1 MVLEYSE
8 NTRLAQ
14 ETLLNVK
21 RAILMLQEWNEGVES
36 ADEWLTSTSGMQKL
50 AGNAMM
56 IEVIGEEIKKVEK
69 RLGTEF
75 LNQRPEIPWRDVM
88 GMRNHIAH
96 GYFDINELY
105 VFSVIKNDLAPL
117 LEAIDHLISV
127 LDILRIEQEVDEHF
141 DNYQNPIVS

>member
-1 MVLEYSE
+1 MALEYSE

-14 ETLLNVK
+14 ETLQNIK

-36 ADEWLTSTSGMQKL
+36 AEEWLSSTYGMQKL

-56 IEVIGEEIKKVEK
+56 IEVIGEEVKKVEK
-69 RLGTEF
+69 RLGMDF

-105 VFSVIKNDLAPL
+105 VFSVIKNDLASL
-117 LEAIDHLISV
+117 LEAVEYLISV
-127 LDILRIEQEVDEHF
+127 IDTLRIEKEIDEHYA
-141 DNYQNPIVS
+141 N

>member
-1 MVLEYSE
+1 MALEYSE

-14 ETLLNVK
+14 ETLLNIK
-21 RAILMLQEWNEGVES
+21 KAILMLQEWNERVES
-36 ADEWLTSTSGMQKL
+36 ADEWLSSVYGMQKL

-69 RLGTEF
+69 RMGTEF
-75 LNQRPEIPWRDVM
+75 LNLRPEIPWRDVM

-105 VFSVIKNDLAPL
+105 VFSVIKNDLDPL
-117 LEAIDHLISV
+117 LEAIENLISV
-127 LDILRIEQEVDEHF
+127 IETLKIENEIDDHCE
-141 DNYQNPIVS
+141 

>member
-14 ETLLNVK
+14 ETLLNIK
-21 RAILMLQEWNEGVES
+21 RAILMLQEWNEGVVS
-36 ADEWLTSTSGMQKL
+36 ADEWLSSTYGMQKL

-56 IEVIGEEIKKVEK
+56 IEVIGEEVKKVEK

-75 LNQRPEIPWRDVM
+75 LNLRPEIPWREVM

-105 VFSVIKNDLAPL
+105 VFSVIKNDLSPL
-117 LEAIDHLISV
+117 LEAIDYLISV
-127 LDILRIEQEVDEHF
+127 LDTLKMEKEVDEHCE
-141 DNYQNPIVS
+141 D

>member
-14 ETLLNVK
+14 ETLLNIK

-36 ADEWLTSTSGMQKL
+36 ADEWLSSTYGMQKL

-56 IEVIGEEIKKVEK
+56 VEVIGEEVKKVEK

-75 LNQRPEIPWRDVM
+75 LNLRPEIPWREVM

-105 VFSVIKNDLAPL
+105 VFSVIKNDLSPL
-117 LEAIDHLISV
+117 LEAIDYLISV
-127 LDILRIEQEVDEHF
+127 LDTLTMEKEVDEHCEE
-141 DNYQNPIVS
+141 

>member
-1 MVLEYSE
+1 MALEYSE
-8 NTRLAQ
+8 NMRFAH
-14 ETLLNVK
+14 ETLLNIK

-36 ADEWLTSTSGMQKL
+36 TDEWLSSTYGMQKL

-56 IEVIGEEIKKVEK
+56 IEVIGEEVKKVEK
-69 RLGTEF
+69 RLGMDF
-75 LNQRPEIPWRDVM
+75 LNQRPEIPWKDLM

-117 LEAIDHLISV
+117 LEAVEALIALIDT
-127 LDILRIEQEVDEHF
+127 LRIEKDVDDHCK
-141 DNYQNPIVS
+141 

>member
-1 MVLEYSE
+1 MALEYSE

-14 ETLLNVK
+14 ETLLNIK

-36 ADEWLTSTSGMQKL
+36 ADEWLSSTYGMQKL

-56 IEVIGEEIKKVEK
+56 VEVIGEEVKKVEK

-75 LNQRPEIPWRDVM
+75 LNLRPEIPWREVM

-105 VFSVIKNDLAPL
+105 VFSVIKNDLSPL
-117 LEAIDHLISV
+117 LEAIDYLISV
-127 LDILRIEQEVDEHF
+127 LDTLKMEKEVDEHCEE
-141 DNYQNPIVS
+141 

>member
-1 MVLEYSE
+1 MALEYSE
-8 NTRLAQ
+8 NMRLAH
-14 ETLLNVK
+14 ETLLNIK

-36 ADEWLTSTSGMQKL
+36 ADEWLSSTYGMQKL

-75 LNQRPEIPWRDVM
+75 LNLRPEIPWRDVM

-96 GYFDINELY
+96 GYFDINEQY
-105 VFSVIKNDLAPL
+105 VFSVIKNDLNPL
-117 LEAIDHLISV
+117 IEAIDYLIAV
-127 LDILRIEQEVDEHF
+127 IDRLKIEKEVDEHSE
-141 DNYQNPIVS
+141 N